1 MPIQRLNMNAP
12 IPRNE
17 IAQWTFM
24 AVTVAVGIITFIAM
38 RHQIKLNK
46 MQIDELNKKHGLS
59 DIV

>member
-1 MPIQRLNMNAP
+1 MNLNSP
-12 IPRNE
+12 IPKNE

-46 MQIDELNKKHGLS
+46 LQLDELRKKQALQHPNNQL
-59 DIV
+59 

>member
-1 MPIQRLNMNAP
+1 MNLNSP
-12 IPRNE
+12 IPKNE

-46 MQIDELNKKHGLS
+46 LQLDELRKKQA
-59 DIV
+59 

>member
-1 MPIQRLNMNAP
+1 MNTP
-12 IPRNE
+12 IPKNE

-46 MQIDELNKKHGLS
+46 LQLEELHQKQKEQHPTNN
-59 DIV
+59 